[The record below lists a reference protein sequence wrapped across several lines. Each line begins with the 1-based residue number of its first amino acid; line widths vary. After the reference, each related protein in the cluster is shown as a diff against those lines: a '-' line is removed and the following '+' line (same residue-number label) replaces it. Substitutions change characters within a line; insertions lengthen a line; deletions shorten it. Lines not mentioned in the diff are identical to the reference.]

1 MKIDS
6 KKSISTCLK
15 FPQTTPRKAR
25 TQEFARIV
33 DQHF

>member
-1 MKIDS
+1 MKIDL
-6 KKSISTCLK
+6 KKYISTCPK